1 MPVNPDATVIPD
13 EAEVWIALKSDFPNG
28 VTTKIPATPD
38 ADLAALGWGFI
49 GLIDDKKGIP
59 IEPGG
64 EVKEYDAFGRP
75 AFRKKFRKG
84 KLNTGFTVLEWNDTT
99 RKIILPGSTNDKIG
113 IPKNTQIYVLYRWV
127 DEDVP
132 TGSLVWVSLM
142 PGLAELKGNSGVV
155 DGELV
160 SNEIVVH
167 HVPDSNG
174 DVFKIVGGGATGST
188 VKTITIGSGVTA
200 FTMTVGGQTTTSIT
214 TLTSAGIQTALRAL
228 SNVGSSGV
236 TVTGSVSPFTATF
249 TTAGLTV
256 TAAGTGGTVTVA

>member
-13 EAEVWIALKSDFPNG
+13 EAEVWIALKSDFPSG
-28 VTTKIPATPD
+28 VTTKIPTTPD

-59 IEPGG
+59 IDPSG

-174 DVFKIVGGGATGST
+174 DVFKIVGGATGPT
-188 VKTITIGSGVTA
+188 VKTVTIGAGVTA
-200 FTMTVGGQTTTSIT
+200 LTVTVDGQTTSSIT
-214 TLTSAGIQTALRAL
+214 ALTAAGIQTAVRAL
-228 SNVGSSGV
+228 SGVGAAGV
-236 TVTGSVSPFTATF
+236 TVTGSGPFTMTFATS
-249 TTAGLTV
+249 GRVV